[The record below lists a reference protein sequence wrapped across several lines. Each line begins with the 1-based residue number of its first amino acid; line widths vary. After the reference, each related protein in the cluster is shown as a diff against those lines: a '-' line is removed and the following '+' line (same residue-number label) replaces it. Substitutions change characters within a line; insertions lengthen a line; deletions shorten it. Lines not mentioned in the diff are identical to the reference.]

1 MRLDI
6 NLASRPYEDA
16 RQFWTRWGTALA
28 AATILTLALIA
39 ITISGWRAARADH
52 AQISELKAEIG
63 QRDQI
68 RQQAEDFLNRPENR
82 TTRDESQF
90 LNELIERKGFS
101 WTHVLED
108 LEKVMPPR
116 IHLVSIHPELDEDNQ
131 LSLKMEVAGDKVY
144 AMHQA
149 GKHQEINDYCMFDTL
164 DTYFIFLRTRVLLVE
179 MTMEEE
185 EQLARRARAW
195 LADKMAAVLETKAE
209 ACTAC
214 DNSCLM
220 HIQGGLHRQKTGVRT
235 VHLAEILAG
244 DERVAQ

>member
-28 AATILTLALIA
+28 VATILTLALIA

-52 AQISELKAEIG
+52 AQISELKAEIA
-63 QRDQI
+63 QRDAI
-68 RQQAEDFLNRPENR
+68 RHRAEDFLNLPQNR

-90 LNELIERKGFS
+90 LNELIERKEFS

-131 LSLKMEVAGDKVY
+131 LSLKMEVAGD
-144 AMHQA
+144 ARDRA
-149 GKHQEINDYCMFDTL
+149 LE
-164 DTYFIFLRTRVLLVE
+164 
-179 MTMEEE
+179 
-185 EQLARRARAW
+185 LARRMEDSGRFTQTHIVKEHTDVSTSHGGDSIEFEIHGIYVPEA
-195 LADKMAAVLETKAE
+195 LSVPAE
-209 ACTAC
+209 KTA
-214 DNSCLM
+214 SSK
-220 HIQGGLHRQKTGVRT
+220 RSTP
-235 VHLAEILAG
+235 
-244 DERVAQ
+244 

>member
-28 AATILTLALIA
+28 AAIILTLALIA

-52 AQISELKAEIG
+52 AQISELKAEIA

-90 LNELIERKGFS
+90 LNELIERKEFS

-131 LSLKMEVAGDKVY
+131 LSLKMEVAGDSRDR
-144 AMHQA
+144 AL
-149 GKHQEINDYCMFDTL
+149 E
-164 DTYFIFLRTRVLLVE
+164 
-179 MTMEEE
+179 
-185 EQLARRARAW
+185 LARRMEDSGRFTQTHIVKEHSDVATNHGGDSIEFEIRG
-195 LADKMAAVLETKAE
+195 LYVPE
-209 ACTAC
+209 AIPVPA
-214 DNSCLM
+214 
-220 HIQGGLHRQKTGVRT
+220 QKTITSPKRST
-235 VHLAEILAG
+235 P
-244 DERVAQ
+244 

>member
-28 AATILTLALIA
+28 AAIILTLALIA

-90 LNELIERKGFS
+90 LNELIERKEFS

-131 LSLKMEVAGDKVY
+131 LSLKMEVAGDSRDR
-144 AMHQA
+144 A
-149 GKHQEINDYCMFDTL
+149 L
-164 DTYFIFLRTRVLLVE
+164 D
-179 MTMEEE
+179 
-185 EQLARRARAW
+185 LARRMEDSGRFTQTHIVKEHSDVATNRGGDSIEFEIRG
-195 LADKMAAVLETKAE
+195 LYVPE
-209 ACTAC
+209 AIPVPA
-214 DNSCLM
+214 
-220 HIQGGLHRQKTGVRT
+220 QKTTTSPKTISPKRST
-235 VHLAEILAG
+235 P
-244 DERVAQ
+244 